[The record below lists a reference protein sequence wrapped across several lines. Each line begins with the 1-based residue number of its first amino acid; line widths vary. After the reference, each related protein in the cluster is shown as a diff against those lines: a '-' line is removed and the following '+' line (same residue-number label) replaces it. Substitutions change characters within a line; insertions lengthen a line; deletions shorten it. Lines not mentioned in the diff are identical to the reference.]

1 MGTRSTKGVR
11 MGDPAATVQ
20 VTVCTKC
27 GCDIEYCSFCD
38 REDCAVACCYGCL
51 VVDLRESAPPIHT
64 HGG

>member
-1 MGTRSTKGVR
+1 MADLPGV
-11 MGDPAATVQ
+11 VQ
-20 VTVCTKC
+20 SIACTEC

-38 REDCAVACCYGCL
+38 RADCVAACCYGCL